1 MNYLRGKKV
10 YLTGPMH
17 HAKDDGVGWRDQIT
31 PRLNEMEI
39 EVLDPC
45 KKVVNGNVDLSE
57 VGKNKEK
64 FKDLVKSEN
73 WTGVKREFWP
83 IVRSDLRMVD
93 HCDFLIF
100 DYDPLIPMVGTI
112 HEMVVATF
120 EKKVIL
126 LKYDVEELAD
136 FNPWI
141 ATFVKEHHLFD
152 EWDRMFDYLGQVN
165 DGVFDTSLW
174 VI

>member
-10 YLTGPMH
+10 YLSGPIH
-17 HAKDDGVGWRDQIT
+17 FANDCGVAWRDLIT
-31 PRLNEMEI
+31 PRLRELGL

-45 KKVVNGNVDLSE
+45 KKVVNGAIDLSE
-57 VGKNKEK
+57 VGKNKDK
-64 FKDLVKSEN
+64 FQEMIMQEDWSRVK
-73 WTGVKREFWP
+73 KEFWP
-83 IVRSDLRMVD
+83 IVRADLRAVD
-93 HCDFLIF
+93 HCDFVIC

-112 HEMVVATF
+112 HELVVATF

-126 LKYDVEELAD
+126 LKYDKDQLKN

-141 ATFVKEHHLFD
+141 AALIKEHHFFD
-152 EWDRMFDYLGQVN
+152 EWDKMMEHLKKVDAGQ
-165 DGVFDTSLW
+165 FDTSLW

>member
-1 MNYLRGKKV
+1 MDYLKGKKV

-17 HAKDDGVGWRDQIT
+17 GVKDDGVGWREQIT
-31 PRLNEMEI
+31 PKLVEMDI

-45 KKVVNGNVDLSE
+45 KKAVKGNTDLNE
-57 VGKNKEK
+57 IGKNKEK
-64 FKDLVKSEN
+64 FRGLVTSEN
-73 WTGVKREFWP
+73 WTATKREFWP
-83 IVRSDLRMVD
+83 IVRADLRMVD

-100 DYDPLIPMVGTI
+100 SYDPLVPMVGTI
-112 HEMVVATF
+112 HELVVATF

-126 LKYDVEELAD
+126 LKYDKDQLSD
-136 FNPWI
+136 FNPWMC
-141 ATFVKEHHLFD
+141 TFIKEHHFFD
-152 EWDRMFDYLGQVN
+152 EWDAMLTYLKQVN